1 MRGRRVAWNVGLA
14 VLWAGLTGRLT
25 ASSLLTGFVLGY
37 GVLLVVQGPLA
48 VARVLDRVQHAAS
61 LLLFFAWE
69 LVLANLRVAWDVVTP
84 RHRMRPGV
92 VAVPLN
98 ARTDVEITMLANMV
112 SLTPGTLSL
121 DVSDDRK
128 VLYVHAMYVLD
139 RGRLVRS
146 IQEGFER
153 RLLEVLR

>member
-1 MRGRRVAWNVGLA
+1 MRRMAWNVGLA
-14 VLWAGLTGRLT
+14 VLWAGMTGRLT
-25 ASSLLTGFVLGY
+25 APSLLTGFVLGY
-37 GVLLVVQGPLA
+37 FVLLVVQGPLA
-48 VARVLDRVQHAAS
+48 VARVLSRVRHAAS

-92 VAVPLN
+92 VAVPLK

-121 DVSDDRK
+121 DVSDDRR
-128 VLYVHAMYVLD
+128 VLYVHAMYLHD